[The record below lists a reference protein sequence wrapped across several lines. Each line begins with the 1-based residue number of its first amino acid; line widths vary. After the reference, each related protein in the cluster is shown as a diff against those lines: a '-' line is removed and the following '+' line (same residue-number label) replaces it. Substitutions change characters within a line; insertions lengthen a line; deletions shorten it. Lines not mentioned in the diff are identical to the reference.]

1 MHWLYISKALALA
14 AGLTHE
20 GTLYGVPAWFGE
32 DDDDG
37 NAMCTP
43 KVPILHLWCMF
54 ADKLYDVASFFMPA
68 DAVLVSPIRVTG
80 RIE

>member
-14 AGLTHE
+14 AGLTHY

-32 DDDDG
+32 DDG
-37 NAMCTP
+37 ELVMATP
-43 KVPILHLWCMF
+43 KVPILHAWCKL
-54 ADKLYDVASFFMPA
+54 ADLAYDLAAYVLPG
-68 DAVLVSPIRVTG
+68 DGVLVSPIHVHG